1 MNDVFK
7 LLVKTNMHFVV
18 SIWMM
23 CLNY

>member
-7 LLVKTNMHFVV
+7 LLVKTNMHLVV